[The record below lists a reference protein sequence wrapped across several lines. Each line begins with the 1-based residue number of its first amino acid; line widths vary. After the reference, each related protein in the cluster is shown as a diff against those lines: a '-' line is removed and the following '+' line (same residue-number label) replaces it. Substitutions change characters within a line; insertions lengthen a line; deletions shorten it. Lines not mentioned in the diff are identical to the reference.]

1 MATFQ
6 ESWNKNR
13 SRTKV
18 EKAQTLKMLLNKVTD
33 EEDRVKLKELIK
45 IYLDAHDFV
54 SQVGLEIAKYGDK
67 YTEDKK

>member
-6 ESWNKNR
+6 DSWNENR
-13 SRTKV
+13 SKTKV
-18 EKAQTLKMLLNKVTD
+18 EKAKTLKILLNKVTD
-33 EEDRVKLKELIK
+33 EEDRTKLKELIK

-67 YTEDKK
+67 YTK